1 MKNKLDEV
9 VKERLENRYQWR
21 DYLIWILLHR
31 NLQKNAKKEFYKN
44 KPLLSLLLEFYF
56 LPYNTMKYLIYLSD
70 RHKYNRIEKEIQML
84 KNIIKKSNEEKF

>member
-56 LPYNTMKYLIYLSD
+56 LLT
-70 RHKYNRIEKEIQML
+70 IQ
-84 KNIIKKSNEEKF
+84 

>member
-21 DYLIWILLHR
+21 DYLFWILLHR

-44 KPLLSLLLEFYF
+44 KTLLSLLLEFYF

-84 KNIIKKSNEEKF
+84 KNIMEKSNEEKF

>member
-84 KNIIKKSNEEKF
+84 KNIMEKSNEEKF